1 MSFIFRDKLLEKGY
15 ILGKS
20 KTDETVV
27 IIDEVEDSDSENACD
42 NDSDTNGKNEC
53 NLISA
58 GEKESWIWSCIHL
71 ECYLN
76 TKN

>member
-1 MSFIFRDKLLEKGY
+1 MLEKGY

-58 GEKESWIWSCIHL
+58 GEKESWI
-71 ECYLN
+71 
-76 TKN
+76 